1 MFHKLLHKIKSIFCL
16 KHIKLNDSVEVNT
29 ASKKAIDDY
38 SFPAVLLSDK
48 PPHNILYV
56 NKKYTK
62 LTNYTLEDVYMKLPN
77 VFYDGTLQ
85 ECEVKTI
92 IELIEKNEVWS
103 GVIKLKTK
111 RKRYIK
117 IHIVFFSIISNGQR
131 YLVAIFK

>member
-62 LTNYTLEDVYMKLPN
+62 LTNYTLEDVYMKLPH

-85 ECEVKTI
+85 ECEVET
-92 IELIEKNEVWS
+92 NVQH
-103 GVIKLKTK
+103 TC
-111 RKRYIK
+111 
-117 IHIVFFSIISNGQR
+117 
-131 YLVAIFK
+131 